1 MKYTFSVTLMDR
13 YVEIFFFYLH
23 TQCEDPRFVKPSQ
36 YILRVHIG
44 KKCYIKI
51 DLLKLVLLYAPVHF
65 N

>member
-1 MKYTFSVTLMDR
+1 MDR